1 MFSAELKWSGDIM
14 DGRGFLQTGVYY
26 MDEDNEVDFV
36 DYLDLFF
43 LVFVPPSP
51 GSDADRVLSNTTESF
66 AVYAQADIQIGENG
80 TLTLGAR
87 YTDEEKTVDFQGTV
101 N

>member
-43 LVFVPPSP
+43 LGFAPASLLRVIFRSP
-51 GSDADRVLSNTTESF
+51 IVSSVIPLRVSPCMRKPIS
-66 AVYAQADIQIGENG
+66 
-80 TLTLGAR
+80 
-87 YTDEEKTVDFQGTV
+87 K
-101 N
+101 